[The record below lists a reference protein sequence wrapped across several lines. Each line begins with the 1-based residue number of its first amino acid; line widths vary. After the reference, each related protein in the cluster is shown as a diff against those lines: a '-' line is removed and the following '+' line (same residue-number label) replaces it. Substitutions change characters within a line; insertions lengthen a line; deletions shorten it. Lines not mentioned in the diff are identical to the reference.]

1 MSTNEQGSMVIIVA
15 VAFTGLFAMGAV
27 VVDVGALLQERRVL
41 QNGADAAALAI
52 ADACGAGECD
62 DPAAI
67 AAEYASANADDAVSG
82 VADLCGSG
90 VPSLSPCVDPPV
102 LPAGAG
108 YVRVTTEAVASD
120 GTTLVPYR
128 FARIFG
134 LAGRNVRAR
143 ATAAFGGPSSL
154 TSALPLTI
162 SQCELDEYTAA
173 YTDADGNVD
182 LPDPP
187 PPHDTSDG
195 LLVFPEPE
203 ATIYMHDTTEAGP
216 DCDAGPSGADLPGGF
231 GWLETSTGC
240 DATSVSGDWFD
251 DSTGVPPPNSCTATL
266 MEQMVGTVVKLPIF
280 IDTNDL
286 NGANGQYQIGPY
298 AAFYVTGYSIVGQ
311 YKHDSLVTGDPPC
324 RGQATCISGFFV
336 NWPFG
341 VTGTIGGPSNGVTV
355 VALIG

>member
-1 MSTNEQGSMVIIVA
+1 MRWLSTNEHGSMVIIVA
-15 VAFTGLFAMGAV
+15 ASFTALFAMGAV
-27 VVDVGALLQERRVL
+27 VVDVGALLQERREL

-52 ADACGAGECD
+52 AEACGAGECD

-82 VADLCGSG
+82 VADLCGAG
-90 VPSLSPCVDPPV
+90 LPSLSPCADPPT

-108 YVRVTTEAVASD
+108 YVRVTTDTVEAD

-128 FARIFG
+128 FAKIFG
-134 LAGRNVRAR
+134 LAGGNVRAR
-143 ATAAFGGPSSL
+143 ATAAWGGPSSL

-162 SQCELDEYTAA
+162 SQCELDEYTV
-173 YTDADGNVD
+173 DG
-182 LPDPP
+182 LHAPP
-187 PPHDTSDG
+187 PYDVTGYPS
-195 LLVFPEPE
+195 PE
-203 ATIYMHDTTEAGP
+203 AIIYMHDTTEAGP
-216 DCDAGPSGADLPGGF
+216 DCPAGPSGADLPGGF
-231 GWLETSTGC
+231 GWLETSSGC
-240 DATSVSGDWFD
+240 EATSTSGDWFE
-251 DSTGVPPPNSCTATL
+251 DSTGVPPPNSCTAAL
-266 MEQMVGTVVKLPIF
+266 MEAMVGSVVKLPIF
-280 IDTNDL
+280 VNTNDL
-286 NGANGQYQIGPY
+286 NGANGQYLIGPY

-324 RGQATCISGFFV
+324 SGQATCISGFFV

>member
-1 MSTNEQGSMVIIVA
+1 MRRLTTDERGSMAIIVLL
-15 VAFTGLFAMGAV
+15 AFTGLAAMGAV

-52 ADACGAGECD
+52 AEACGAGECD

-90 VPSLSPCVDPPV
+90 LPSLSPCVDPPV
-102 LPAGAG
+102 VPAGAG
-108 YVRVTTEAVASD
+108 YVRVTTDTVESD

-128 FARIFG
+128 FAQIFG
-134 LAGRNVRAR
+134 LAGGNVRAR
-143 ATAAFGGPSSL
+143 ATAAWGGPSSL

-162 SQCELDEYTAA
+162 SQCELDEYTAEGLEA
-173 YTDADGNVD
+173 A
-182 LPDPP
+182 PP
-187 PPHDTSDG
+187 YDVSGYPS
-195 LLVFPEPE
+195 PE
-203 ATIYMHDTTEAGP
+203 AIIYMHDTTEAGP
-216 DCDAGPSGADLPGGF
+216 DCPAGPSGADLPGGF

-240 DATSVSGDWFD
+240 EATSETDDWFD
-251 DSTGVPPPNSCTATL
+251 DSTGVPPPNSCTADL
-266 MEQMVGTVVKLPIF
+266 MEQMVGTVIKLPIF
-280 IDTNDL
+280 ADTNDL
-286 NGANGQYQIGPY
+286 TGSNGQYLIGTY
-298 AAFYVTGYSIVGQ
+298 AAFYLTGYSIVGQ
-311 YKHDSLVTGDPPC
+311 YQHDSLVTGEPPC
-324 RGQATCISGFFV
+324 TGQATCISGFFV